1 VTSPASHWEIR
12 VAAAGDLHVDEGV
25 AAPWLRALE
34 PVSDE
39 ADALLLAGD
48 LTQIGVAAEAEA
60 LAAVLAPIA
69 IPVYAVLGNH
79 DLHSNQGDRVR
90 RILERVGV
98 CVLEGDSA
106 TLTVRGHT
114 IGIAGTVGF
123 GGGFPG
129 AECSDFGEPEMKQ
142 FVGRSRRLADALQAA
157 LSELDSDVRIA
168 LTHYA
173 PVPETLHGERREI
186 YPFLGS
192 HYLGRAIDAT
202 GADMAIHGHA
212 HLGSEEGKTPGGV
225 VVRNVAQPVIRAPYR
240 VFRFAA

>member
-1 VTSPASHWEIR
+1 MTAAAPRWEIR
-12 VAAAGDLHVDEGV
+12 IAAAGDLHVDPSVTG
-25 AAPWLRALE
+25 PWLRALE

-48 LTQIGVAAEAEA
+48 LTQLGVSTEAEA
-60 LAAVLAPIA
+60 LAEALAPIT
-69 IPVYAVLGNH
+69 IPIFAVLGNH

-90 RILERVGV
+90 RILERAQV
-98 CVLEGDSA
+98 CVLEGQST
-106 TLTVRGHT
+106 TLMVSGHSV
-114 IGIAGTVGF
+114 GIAGTIGF

-129 AECSDFGEPEMKQ
+129 AEASDFGEPELKQ
-142 FVGRSRRLADALQAA
+142 FVARSRRLADSLEAA
-157 LSELDSDVRIA
+157 LGELDTDVRIA

-192 HYLGRAIDAT
+192 HFLGSAIDAT
-202 GADMAIHGHA
+202 GADLAIHGHA